1 MNLAVNA
8 MDAMA
13 DMPVVARKI
22 VISTTR
28 IDNFAEATI
37 SDGGPG
43 FASDKIKEVFEPF
56 FTTKQSGMGMGLSIA
71 RTIVEAHDGDMGGK
85 PALWRRLHPDQVTAC
100 CVAGAQTEPAR
111 ASQAIGLHRE

>member
-1 MNLAVNA
+1 VIMNLAVNA

-71 RTIVEAHDGDMGGK
+71 RTIVEAHDGVIWAENLPSGGASIRIK
-85 PALWRRLHPDQVTAC
+85 LPL
-100 CVAGAQTEPAR
+100 VA
-111 ASQAIGLHRE
+111 